1 MALKSSITGLI
12 TLYLVLLH
20 IEPTSAESTPISF
33 HQSRAPPPQ
42 PEAHVLPNFYSHIV
56 SNRDEY
62 KLIVPKQYDL
72 LQLANGI
79 PAEVMDPQVSRRLL
93 SSSSSMNASI
103 NDSKLVDN
111 AIKSINSPSQLPF
124 SNQITLD
131 KKTTDLT
138 LKALKKL
145 QYGMSLNETEVAKK
159 SSEKT
164 MKIGGSLVSSDRVT
178 SVGDI
183 DHNGAID
190 YVVSHTNSNDKRGT
204 IRLYLMAKGGKDK
217 FLYSRELIPG
227 KWGMKAPLLKAN
239 DQYGSVVAC
248 LPVEPSAKYS
258 LLAVASRK
266 HVYVL
271 KLTQKGNVTTNVRL
285 PWETFDH
292 LVSEYERAAGVQD
305 KSFDDQ
311 SAFMDAIDSVR
322 TVVFRGAGGVVRAAL
337 RVDDEK
343 GHNLLHVIDRF
354 IAYAPISRMQLTG
367 IWKPTVRVLIDE
379 NINTNISSSI
389 NGQLFPFRVK
399 AKCLFSQTEC
409 TCALVPP
416 VQNSLS
422 CYQTIGSPDTD
433 GRVTC
438 RFRDCAPS
446 YKCMCDGD
454 QICSREEKTFT
465 SYKAISTEKNG
476 LMVCVK
482 QAQKQLV
489 MQLKWEDKQSLG
501 ARRLAEA
508 SQSPDKSPWPSPDM
522 SSSPSTEMSPWPS
535 PTPKMSSSPSP
546 EISLSRSPEM
556 WPSTQSQQIPPPF
569 DFSKESTFNA
579 THCICSPPP
588 PDAPTTTECLHYSNT
603 IEKEA
608 IFCRIGQ
615 CPASVSYSCD
625 SLGRHYCSR
634 KVVLRDIYINDGEVD
649 DHPVRLFCHLKRIRR
664 WHITRIV

>member
-1 MALKSSITGLI
+1 MVPKSGLI
-12 TLYLVLLH
+12 GLIVRFLVLLH
-20 IEPTSAESTPISF
+20 IEQTSAESTPISF
-33 HQSRAPPPQ
+33 HQSRTPSPQ
-42 PEAHVLPNFYSHIV
+42 PKAHVLPNFYSHIV

-62 KLIVPKQYDL
+62 KLIVPRQYDF

-79 PAEVMDPQVSRRLL
+79 PPEVMDPQVSRRLL
-93 SSSSSMNASI
+93 SSTSSTNASI
-103 NDSKLVDN
+103 NESEPVAN
-111 AIKSINSPSQLPF
+111 AVNSTNTSFRLPF
-124 SNQITLD
+124 FNHIALD

-138 LKALKKL
+138 LKALRKL
-145 QYGMSLNETEVAKK
+145 QYGMSLNETKSIKK
-159 SSEKT
+159 SLQKT
-164 MKIGGSLVSSDRVT
+164 MKMGDFSVSADRVT

-183 DHNGAID
+183 DDNGAID
-190 YVVSHTNSNDKRGT
+190 YVVSNTDANGKRGT
-204 IRLYLMAKGGKDK
+204 IRLYLMVKGGKNK

-227 KWGMKAPLLKAN
+227 KWGLKAPLLKAN
-239 DQYGSVVAC
+239 DQYGFVIAS

-271 KLTQKGNVTTNVRL
+271 KLSQKGNVTTNVRL

-322 TVVFRGAGGVVRAAL
+322 TVVFRGPGGVVRAAL

-367 IWKPTVRVLIDE
+367 IWKPTVRVLLDE
-379 NINTNISSSI
+379 NMNTNPSRSVDR
-389 NGQLFPFRVK
+389 QPFPFRVK

-422 CYQTIGSPDTD
+422 CYQPIGSPDAD

-438 RFRDCAPS
+438 RLRDCAPS
-446 YKCMCDGD
+446 YKCMCDGN
-454 QICSREEKTFT
+454 QICSREEKAFMLH
-465 SYKAISTEKNG
+465 KAISTDKDG
-476 LMVCVK
+476 QMVCVK
-482 QAQKQLV
+482 QEQKQLV
-489 MQLKWEDKQSLG
+489 MRPREETDQPPF
-501 ARRLAEA
+501 APRLEEPAT
-508 SQSPDKSPWPSPDM
+508 SPDLLP
-522 SSSPSTEMSPWPS
+522 SSSPETSP
-535 PTPKMSSSPSP
+535 SPSP
-546 EISLSRSPEM
+546 EISPSPSPEM
-556 WPSTQSQQIPPPF
+556 SLSPSPDMSPSTQNQSTSPAF
-569 DFSKESTFNA
+569 DISKVSTFNI
-579 THCICSPPP
+579 THCICSPPA
-588 PDAPTTTECLHYSNT
+588 PDAPTKTECLHYSNT
-603 IEKEA
+603 VEKEA

-615 CPASVSYSCD
+615 CPASIGYSCD

-634 KVVLRDIYINDGEVD
+634 KAVLQDIYINDGEVE
-649 DHPVRLFCHLKRIRR
+649 DHPVRLFCHLEHIKR
-664 WHITRIV
+664 WYITRIV